1 MRDEA
6 YWQEVRRAVGKGT
19 RSILWG
25 TSTRSLR
32 RSLDGLRMTDDKWH
46 TYCHMHESCFH
57 DGCRECAHG
66 NHFCGHD
73 LNCHL
78 RCSPDGRIR

>member
-1 MRDEA
+1 MREA
-6 YWQEVRRAVGKGT
+6 RKTVAAG
-19 RSILWG
+19 
-25 TSTRSLR
+25 LR
-32 RSLDGLRMTDDKWH
+32 KASDDLDGKWH

-78 RCSPDGRIR
+78 RYSPDGRIR

>member
-1 MRDEA
+1 MREA
-6 YWQEVRRAVGKGT
+6 RKTVAAG
-19 RSILWG
+19 
-25 TSTRSLR
+25 LR
-32 RSLDGLRMTDDKWH
+32 KAANNLDGKWH